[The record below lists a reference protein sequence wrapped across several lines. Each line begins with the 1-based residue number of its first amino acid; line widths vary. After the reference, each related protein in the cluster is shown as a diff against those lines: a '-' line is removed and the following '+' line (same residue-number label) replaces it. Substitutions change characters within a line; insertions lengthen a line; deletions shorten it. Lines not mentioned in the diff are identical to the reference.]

1 MAIATMG
8 NQIAAGAYPFGND
21 ISALAPRFINIRR
34 AALFMAV
41 FCIASNRTSH
51 LKTLIYSLAN
61 HCQRYTTARLPF
73 GLRMSH
79 GSHRRYPRL
88 RFLPRPQKET

>member
-21 ISALAPRFINIRR
+21 ISALAPRYVNIRR
-34 AALFMAV
+34 AAIFMSI
-41 FCIASNRTSH
+41 FCIASNRIAPIVLLSN
-51 LKTLIYSLAN
+51 LKSLVN
-61 HCQRYTTARLPF
+61 HCKGYSTPCIPF
-73 GLRMSH
+73 GLCLSH

-88 RFLPRPQKET
+88 RFLPRP